1 MHYKY
6 AAHVL
11 LVATK
16 IERNPGHL
24 RSDLSYLLL
33 RCANSARV
41 KSLGLFTTTAF
52 MPDGVEGMLGIWKP
66 RFWVFLSANK
76 LCDLLKIS

>member
-1 MHYKY
+1 MCYKD

-16 IERNPGHL
+16 IEGNPGHL
-24 RSDLSYLLL
+24 RSDLSYLL

-52 MPDGVEGMLGIWKP
+52 MPDGVEGMLGIWEP
-66 RFWVFLSANK
+66 RFWVFLSADK
-76 LCDLLKIS
+76 LCDFLKIS

>member
-1 MHYKY
+1 MCYKY
-6 AAHVL
+6 ATHVL

-24 RSDLSYLLL
+24 RSDLSYLL
-33 RCANSARV
+33 RYANSARV

-66 RFWVFLSANK
+66 RFWVFLSADK
-76 LCDLLKIS
+76 LCDFLKIS

>member
-1 MHYKY
+1 MRYKCTE
-6 AAHVL
+6 HVL

-16 IERNPGHL
+16 IERIPGHL
-24 RSDLSYLLL
+24 RSDLSYL
-33 RCANSARV
+33 RCANSARL

-66 RFWVFLSANK
+66 RFRVFLSANK
-76 LCDLLKIS
+76 LCDFLKIS

>member
-1 MHYKY
+1 MRYKY

-16 IERNPGHL
+16 IERNPGRL

-52 MPDGVEGMLGIWKP
+52 MPDGVEGMLGI
-66 RFWVFLSANK
+66 
-76 LCDLLKIS
+76 